1 MASDFNKVILTGRLV
16 ADPDVRYTPNGAEVA
31 QFRIAV
37 NRSYR
42 VKDQTE
48 WQQETFFVNVV
59 TWNRLAEKVE
69 SNFKKGDLVLV
80 EGRLNIRSYETD
92 GTKKWVTEI
101 IANDVKFLPRNKAKD
116 DNISGGEEDAGED
129 SEPDVPFT

>member
-1 MASDFNKVILTGRLV
+1 MATDLNRVFLTGRLV
-16 ADPDVRYTPNGAEVA
+16 ADPDVRYTPNGAEVS

-37 NRSYR
+37 NRAYKL
-42 VKDQTE
+42 KDNPD
-48 WQQETFFVNVV
+48 WQEETFFVTII

-69 SNFKKGDLVLV
+69 KNFKKGDMVFV
-80 EGRLNIRSYETD
+80 EGRLNIRSYEVD

-101 IANDVKFLPRNKAKD
+101 IANDVKFLPRNKAK
-116 DNISGGEEDAGED
+116 NMEQSSEEN

>member
-1 MASDFNKVILTGRLV
+1 MATDLNRIFLTGRLA

-31 QFRIAV
+31 QFNIAV
-37 NRSYR
+37 NRAYKI
-42 VKDQTE
+42 KDNPE
-48 WQQETFFVNVV
+48 WQEETFFVRII

-69 SNFKKGDLVLV
+69 KNFKKGDLVLI
-80 EGRLNIRSYETD
+80 EGRLGIRSYEVD

-101 IANDVKFLPRNKAKD
+101 IANDVKFLPRNRSKNAEQ
-116 DNISGGEEDAGED
+116 STSES

>member
-1 MASDFNKVILTGRLV
+1 MATDLNRIFLTGRLA

-31 QFRIAV
+31 QFNIAV
-37 NRSYR
+37 NRAYKI
-42 VKDQTE
+42 KDNPE
-48 WQQETFFVNVV
+48 WQEETFFVRII

-69 SNFKKGDLVLV
+69 KNFKKGDLVLI
-80 EGRLNIRSYETD
+80 EGRLSIRSYEVD

-101 IANDVKFLPRNKAKD
+101 IANDAKFLPRNRSKNAEQ
-116 DNISGGEEDAGED
+116 STSES

>member
-1 MASDFNKVILTGRLV
+1 MASDYNKVILTGRLV
-16 ADPDVRYTPNGAEVA
+16 ADPDIRYTPNGAEVA

-42 VKDQTE
+42 MKDQSE
-48 WQQETFFVNVV
+48 WQQETFFV
-59 TWNRLAEKVE
+59 TIIAWNRLAEKVE
-69 SNFKKGDLVLV
+69 NNFKKGDLVLV

-101 IANDVKFLPRNKAKD
+101 IASDAKFLPRNKAK
-116 DNISGGEEDAGED
+116 GEIASDEGQNDEG

>member
-1 MASDFNKVILTGRLV
+1 MASDYNKVILTGRLV

-37 NRSYR
+37 NRSYKI
-42 VKDQTE
+42 KDQSD
-48 WQQETFFVNVV
+48 WQQETFFV
-59 TWNRLAEKVE
+59 TIIAWNRLAEKVE
-69 SNFKKGDLVLV
+69 NNFKKGDLVLV

-101 IANDVKFLPRNKAKD
+101 IASDAKFLPRNKAKGD
-116 DNISGGEEDAGED
+116 ITPNENENDEG